1 MCVFWLVSRVQVW
14 KVSEL
19 VNTWSWELN
28 LGPFDARIKVTEQ
41 LSLQDLLTT
50 QLPSFPVTHWSVAD
64 HHLLLILL
72 TERMIHPSF

>member
-28 LGPFDARIKVTEQ
+28 SRPFDAGIKVTEQ

-50 QLPSFPVTHWSVAD
+50 WLPSFPATHWSVAD
-64 HHLLLILL
+64 HHPLLILL
-72 TERMIHPSF
+72 TERMTPPSF